1 MAIASGASVARLGH
15 GTTTTGGGGDAR
27 ADGGGDARD
36 GKRRAKGGRTSSE
49 TVTEF
54 VTYAC
59 ATSEGG
65 CALARRETTRGAAA
79 TTSRSRE
86 LARDDGDGEAMTAIA
101 MDEEARRVFCASRS
115 GRVVRVDV
123 VEGGD
128 GTTTT
133 RRVKAWS
140 PHKSSPVLDMCVDAT
155 GTLLCTGSADRSA
168 RVWDIERGYCTHA
181 FRGRHGGA
189 VTATAFHPNPRA
201 ARAFTAGEDGSVAM
215 WSLVGAESG
224 SGKKGKKGV
233 AADGCV

>member
-1 MAIASGASVARLGH
+1 MAIASGSRDARFGR
-15 GTTTTGGGGDAR
+15 GTTTDGGGGDDD
-27 ADGGGDARD
+27 DGGGGARERRREGD
-36 GKRRAKGGRTSSE
+36 GKKRARGRKSSE

-79 TTSRSRE
+79 TTSTSRE

-101 MDEEARRVFCASRS
+101 MDENARRVFCASRS

-181 FRGRHGGA
+181 FRGRHGGL
-189 VTATAFHPNPRA
+189 
-201 ARAFTAGEDGSVAM
+201 
-215 WSLVGAESG
+215 SLIHISEPTRPY
-224 SGKKGKKGV
+224 
-233 AADGCV
+233 

>member
-1 MAIASGASVARLGH
+1 
-15 GTTTTGGGGDAR
+15 
-27 ADGGGDARD
+27 
-36 GKRRAKGGRTSSE
+36 
-49 TVTEF
+49 
-54 VTYAC
+54 
-59 ATSEGG
+59 
-65 CALARRETTRGAAA
+65 
-79 TTSRSRE
+79 
-86 LARDDGDGEAMTAIA
+86 MTAIA
-101 MDEEARRVFCASRS
+101 MDENARRVFCASRS

-140 PHKSSPVLDMCVDAT
+140 PHKSSPVLDMCVDDT

-224 SGKKGKKGV
+224 SGKKG
-233 AADGCV
+233 